1 MRVACM
7 DTVNLCGG
15 VMYKGFYYISL
26 IKAGLYLRV
35 TFIFW
40 ILQITLQKKKL
51 ICFSVGKWQ
60 VGAAVY
66 WNMHTYMCQYCG
78 IGLKPLLKYKIGHVF
93 FQFFPPSCP
102 NSLLHFPDGIASF
115 LTRSS
120 TPLTKMQH
128 KPHQSF
134 RHVLQMAVVTVARF
148 SWPLL
153 HIFRIWS
160 IQYNFI

>member
-1 MRVACM
+1 
-7 DTVNLCGG
+7 
-15 VMYKGFYYISL
+15 MYGHSEPLWRGHVQRILLHFLNKS
-26 IKAGLYLRV
+26 R
-35 TFIFW
+35 FIFTCDFY
-40 ILQITLQKKKL
+40 LLNPSDYTTKKKKL

-78 IGLKPLLKYKIGHVF
+78 IGLRPLLKDKIGHVF

-153 HIFRIWS
+153 YIFRIWS

>member
-1 MRVACM
+1 MASRCSSLLKHAHIYVSILWNRVRATGKRQNWAC
-7 DTVNLCGG
+7 L
-15 VMYKGFYYISL
+15 
-26 IKAGLYLRV
+26 
-35 TFIFW
+35 
-40 ILQITLQKKKL
+40 
-51 ICFSVGKWQ
+51 FSV
-60 VGAAVY
+60 
-66 WNMHTYMCQYCG
+66 
-78 IGLKPLLKYKIGHVF
+78 F
-93 FQFFPPSCP
+93 SPSCP

-153 HIFRIWS
+153 YIFRIWS
-160 IQYNFI
+160 NTILIRHCVLSDNTKVIRHSIRSVATDISVQFFCYYLRLFCFPSVRMASWQPLFH

>member
-78 IGLKPLLKYKIGHVF
+78 IGLRPLLKDKIGHVF

-153 HIFRIWS
+153 YIFRIWS